1 MLPIAAFWL
10 VLATNALRSQTKI
23 EWGDSL
29 VVQQTAHFIT
39 APRVNLLDDGTVVAV
54 WGESSTP
61 SKIWCSRLEN
71 GQFSAPVSV
80 VTAAPAPL
88 LFGFGGF
95 DVAVFG
101 QKIFVVFERSGSG
114 IFVSRSE
121 DGGASFLPPVKVSAA
136 VVGGYATLASLAADE
151 SGNLFVDYI
160 QEKSGT
166 ATHQICRS
174 TDGGQTFSAPVEAS
188 AHANGTKVCECC
200 IGAPLASQGSVWLA
214 FRNNNANI
222 RDHWVSR
229 STDLASTFDTAT
241 DVDDSDWAINAC
253 PISSPRIAR
262 SGDSLVIVWKT
273 GAGGGSK
280 VFAST
285 LHGSTMTAGQQIRL
299 GDANH
304 LSENQNQPD
313 IAAAGDTLGI
323 VFQENDRLAFAFSTE
338 GLAGLAENY
347 GHFEEAGQELRVPA
361 VAFRDGNFHLVYA
374 NAASGE
380 VIYRRGEIVPT
391 VGVSENE
398 GQFSAVSVFP
408 NPSTDGFFWLKS
420 EASDLVACSVF
431 DVFGKCLGSKKLG
444 GRMSKIDMAGLP
456 PGVYDLKI
464 KTERGEVG
472 RKLMLGF

>member
-1 MLPIAAFWL
+1 MLPIAAL
-10 VLATNALRSQTKI
+10 GLYLATNPLHSQTKI
-23 EWGDSL
+23 DWGDSL

-39 APRVNLLDDGTVVAV
+39 APRVNLLDDGTVVVV
-54 WGESSTP
+54 WGESSNP
-61 SKIWCSRLEN
+61 SRIWCCRLEN
-71 GQFSAPVSV
+71 GQFSPPVSV
-80 VTAAPAPL
+80 LATAPAPS

-114 IFVSRSE
+114 VSVSRSE
-121 DGGASFLPPVKVSAA
+121 DGGASFLSPVKVSTAT
-136 VVGGYATLASLAADE
+136 VGGYATLASLTADE
-151 SGNLFVDYI
+151 SGNIFVDYI
-160 QEKSGT
+160 QEKSDT

-174 TDGGQTFSAPVEAS
+174 IDGGLTFSSPVEAS
-188 AHANGTKVCECC
+188 APVEGTKVCECC
-200 IGAPLASQGSVWLA
+200 IGASLASQGSVWLA

-241 DVDDSDWAINAC
+241 DVDDSDWAINVC

-262 SGDSLVIVWKT
+262 TGDSLIVVWKT

-285 LHGSTMTAGQQIRL
+285 LHGSTMAAGQQIRL
-299 GDANH
+299 GDADH

-313 IAAAGDTLGI
+313 IVAVGDTLGI
-323 VFQENDRLAFAFSTE
+323 VFQENKRLAFAFSTS
-338 GLAGLAENY
+338 GLAGLVGNYAYFAET
-347 GHFEEAGQELRVPA
+347 GQELRAPVL
-361 VAFRDGNFHLVYA
+361 AFRDGSFHLVYV

-380 VIYRRGEIVPT
+380 VIYRRGAIVPT
-391 VGVSENE
+391 VRVSENE
-398 GQFSAVSVFP
+398 SLVSSVSVFP
-408 NPSTDGFFWLKS
+408 NPNSGGFFGLKS

-431 DVFGKCLGSKKLG
+431 DVFGKCLDTKKLD
-444 GRMSKIDMAGLP
+444 GRLSKMDLTWLP
-456 PGVYDLKI
+456 PGVYHLKI
-464 KTERGEVG
+464 RTERGEVG